1 MEQNQTLQ
9 AILIT
14 LLFVMGFGIV
24 GTMDYND
31 ALAQERHYCSSVE
44 RYEYTN
50 GLEGH
55 PDYKSLREIC
65 GGMNGIKETNTG
77 NGGGSD

>member
-1 MEQNQTLQ
+1 MEQNQTVQ

-14 LLFVMGFGIV
+14 SFFVMGFGIV

-31 ALAQERHYCSSVE
+31 ALAEERHYCASVE
-44 RYEYTN
+44 RYKFTN

-65 GGMNGIKETNTG
+65 GGMNGIEEADTRNVR
-77 NGGGSD
+77 GSN